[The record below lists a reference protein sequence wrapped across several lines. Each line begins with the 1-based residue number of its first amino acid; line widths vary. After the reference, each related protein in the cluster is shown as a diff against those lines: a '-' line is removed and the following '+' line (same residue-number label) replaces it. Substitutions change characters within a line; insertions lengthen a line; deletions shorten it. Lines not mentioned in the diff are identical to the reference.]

1 MITHLLDDVYLE
13 GYIPLILRGARE
25 KMGGGQT
32 GQTAAN
38 DRDLD
43 YSRHLI
49 GVSSASS
56 NSVVH
61 AVGWTV
67 KKS

>member
-1 MITHLLDDVYLE
+1 MIAHLLDDVHLKAYT
-13 GYIPLILRGARE
+13 PLILRGTRE

-43 YSRHLI
+43 CARHLI
-49 GVSSASS
+49 GANSASL
-56 NSVVH
+56 NSVGC
-61 AVGWTV
+61 AVG
-67 KKS
+67 